1 MYEQNTFIEWEGQL
15 PWEKERKKN
24 LGFISSTFLLQFGK
38 VIHSD
43 GVFLHLQNKVAAAII
58 PLMSHLSGGS
68 RMEMVTDLHE
78 FQVL

>member
-24 LGFISSTFLLQFGK
+24 LGFISSIFLLQFGK

-43 GVFLHLQNKVAAAII
+43 GCLAFSIYKIKWLLR
-58 PLMSHLSGGS
+58 LSH
-68 RMEMVTDLHE
+68 
-78 FQVL
+78 